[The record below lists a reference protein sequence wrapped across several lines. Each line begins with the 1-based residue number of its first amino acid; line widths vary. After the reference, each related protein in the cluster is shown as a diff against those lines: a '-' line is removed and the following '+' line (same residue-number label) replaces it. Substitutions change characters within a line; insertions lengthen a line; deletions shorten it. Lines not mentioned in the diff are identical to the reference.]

1 MILLGLKMSTI
12 EGNMNTPPILLT
24 SCVYISDDSVT
35 LKSAQDRIHLTL
47 ESIKRWLEVAPK
59 SKIVICDN
67 SNYDFSE
74 LLRQYFPNENIEC
87 LSFSGD
93 KKAVITNGKGY
104 GEGEIIEY
112 AIRKSRYILEAD
124 CFTKSTARL
133 WVENYQ
139 YFLRKWNGKCI
150 LKPVF
155 KNSFSLK
162 TTEIS
167 YIDTRF
173 YMISLDLYRKYFE
186 RAHQSIN
193 RESPDGIEEIFLKIV
208 FSQNLKNIFSQKYPQ
223 IYGVSGA
230 SGQYYRNSVK
240 KNIKENLRLFLHRN
254 NASFKNLFLL

>member
-1 MILLGLKMSTI
+1 
-12 EGNMNTPPILLT
+12 MNTPPILLT

-35 LKSAQDRIHLTL
+35 LKSAQDRIHFTL
-47 ESIKRWLEVAPK
+47 EAIKRWLEVAPK

-139 YFLRKWNGKCI
+139 YFLQKWNGKCI

-162 TTEIS
+162 PTEIS

-173 YMISLDLYRKYFE
+173 YMISLDLYREYFE

-193 RESPDGIEEIFLKIV
+193 RELPDGIEEIFLKIV

-240 KNIKENLRLFLHRN
+240 KNIKENLRLFLHRK
-254 NASFKNLFLL
+254 NAGFKDLFLL